1 MTSRSSSAMDAF
13 FFACFSNVGKSPC
26 VFFVLRLAH
35 DSRLWTITETIYKH
49 SVVEFRA
56 TAYVC
61 SCYFFTMVTG
71 SKRRP
76 VVGLVIACVV
86 VATCEKIRKRLKLM
100 RRFALLCF
108 PAGVEALLVACI
120 YMPL

>member
-1 MTSRSSSAMDAF
+1 MDAF
-13 FFACFSNVGKSPC
+13 FFACFSNVGKS
-26 VFFVLRLAH
+26 LAH
-35 DSRLWTITETIYKH
+35 DSRLWATIETIYKH
-49 SVVEFRA
+49 SVVELRA

-76 VVGLVIACVV
+76 IVGLVIACVV

-108 PAGVEALLVACI
+108 PLLVACI